1 MILRLAVIVTWSAIP
16 MALLASDNAA
26 TLSLFPD
33 ADKSLQQLARESV
46 DRQLAASVRGK
57 RGKDLT
63 NPLMLQNLPLARLPQ
78 RARSE
83 TCSIPLLESKIQHPE
98 RFRMKVLKIPAT
110 PVDNMATAPPVPAC
124 QGWN

>member
-1 MILRLAVIVTWSAIP
+1 MERDT
-16 MALLASDNAA
+16 MALLASDNTA
-26 TLSLFPD
+26 TLSPFPD
-33 ADKSLQQLARESV
+33 AGKSLQQLARESV

-63 NPLMLQNLPLARLPQ
+63 NPLQNLPLARLPQ

-110 PVDNMATAPPVPAC
+110 PADNMATAPPVPAC